1 MAWDVGAVTVWGG
14 IVLAVL
20 HFASLRDI
28 ILTCVSGAGNCSI
41 LIIAVKKMKC
51 PLGQKGSRKM
61 IKGFDDVI
69 TKVKSCGMKKIAV
82 AAAQD
87 SAVLEAISHAKA
99 QGIAD
104 AILVGDEA
112 KIREIAAS
120 IDMDL
125 TGYEIID
132 EPDMAQA
139 ALKAVKLAHDGVVD
153 MYMKGLCD
161 TKTFLK
167 SVLDKEVGLRTGGP
181 LSHVA
186 VFEIPGINRLLFL
199 TDVAFVTYPS
209 LEDKVHI
216 IENTVPVC
224 NACGLE
230 NPKVAPLAAVEVVNP
245 KMQTTVEAAELA
257 KMCEE
262 GQIKG
267 CIVDGPLSLDLA
279 IDPEAAKHK
288 GATDRK
294 IQGDADVLLFPDIHA
309 GNLVYKCLVHTV
321 PGFKNGCILTGTKV
335 PVILTSRSDTFETK
349 VNSIAL
355 AAVVAEELS
364 R

>member
-1 MAWDVGAVTVWGG
+1 MKQGFNEV
-14 IVLAVL
+14 
-20 HFASLRDI
+20 
-28 ILTCVSGAGNCSI
+28 
-41 LIIAVKKMKC
+41 IA
-51 PLGQKGSRKM
+51 
-61 IKGFDDVI
+61 
-69 TKVKSCGMKKIAV
+69 KVKSCGMKKIAV

-87 SAVLEAISHAKA
+87 SAVLEAVKAAKE

-112 KIREIAAS
+112 KIKSIAAELG
-120 IDMDL
+120 IDVS
-125 TGYEIID
+125 EFQIID
-132 EPDMAQA
+132 EPDMAAA
-139 ALKAVKLAHDGVVD
+139 ALKAVKLAHDGEVD

-167 SVLDKEVGLRTGGP
+167 SVLDKEVGLRTGSP

-186 VFEIPGINRLLFL
+186 VFEIPGIDRLLFL
-199 TDVAFVTYPS
+199 TDVAFMTYPT
-209 LEDKVHI
+209 LEDKANI

-224 NACGLE
+224 KACGIE
-230 NPKVAPLAAVEVVNP
+230 TPKVAPLAAVEVVNP
-245 KMQTTVEAAELA
+245 KMPVTVEAAELTR
-257 KMCEE
+257 MCNE
-262 GQIKG
+262 GEITG

-309 GNLVYKCLVHTV
+309 GNLVYKAIVHMTNC
-321 PGFKNGCILTGTKV
+321 KNGCILTGTKV

-355 AAVVAEELS
+355 AAVVAEELKKQV
-364 R
+364 